1 MLKIGFSVFPFLCYV
16 YCIWHIDRK
25 LLNHKRTLE
34 KNRSKLLE
42 NSRVLDSKYVFE
54 LTTEHSEILHIQL
67 HFWVKY
73 LDIYQFGNAFQK
85 RFRKKL
91 LSLRDSNEKTKHLS
105 VESLPLAS
113 KQSNNSMYRNK
124 TYHLFFFLILES
136 SLDQLFLTQISSQL
150 QISRQST
157 VRDPLTTKS
166 FFK

>member
-1 MLKIGFSVFPFLCYV
+1 MLKFRFSELPYL
-16 YCIWHIDRK
+16 CIWHIDRK

-54 LTTEHSEILHIQL
+54 LTTEHSEILH
-67 HFWVKY
+67 FWVKY

-91 LSLRDSNEKTKHLS
+91 LSLRDSNEKIKLLS

-113 KQSNNSMYRNK
+113 K
-124 TYHLFFFLILES
+124 
-136 SLDQLFLTQISSQL
+136 
-150 QISRQST
+150 
-157 VRDPLTTKS
+157 
-166 FFK
+166 